1 MKPNRCAAYPGLGPR
16 HEKGYVVLGFLPG
29 FDNDAIASVEALQN
43 IAKNIPQAGLAL
55 AADLAA
61 RDAEI
66 ERKDAEIA
74 DLRSQIEK
82 LEQEQGAIDL
92 LARKDGQ
99 YIKQKRTGRPPAE
112 KKNSKPKAAAG
123 KGA

>member
-1 MKPNRCAAYPGLGPR
+1 MKPNHCAAYPGLGPR

-55 AADLAA
+55 ADDLAA

-74 DLRSQIEK
+74 DLKTQIEK

-99 YIKQKRTGRPPAE
+99 YIKQKRTGRPPE
-112 KKNSKPKAAAG
+112 KKTKPTQKAA
-123 KGA
+123 